1 MAFTL
6 EGLTIPNFSR
16 IILELKR
23 GKETSFPFPLLLV
36 LSQNANTGK
45 GAQLYWID
53 SISQDKIFTTHTIQ
67 LATKYKGKEYILH
80 DFSTKEQNPDA
91 MLVECYFSLPTWN
104 ASEGGISW
112 SITLPN
118 GESKGIKER
127 FSGDITN
134 EDRLISRI
142 KGFMS
147 EYNMRFAA
155 YSGMCGD
162 GRERI
167 IEQ

>member
-1 MAFTL
+1 M
-6 EGLTIPNFSR
+6 
-16 IILELKR
+16 
-23 GKETSFPFPLLLV
+23 
-36 LSQNANTGK
+36 
-45 GAQLYWID
+45 YWID

-91 MLVECYFSLPTWN
+91 MLVECYFSLPAGN
-104 ASEGGISW
+104 VSAGGISW

-118 GESKGIKER
+118 GESKGIGER